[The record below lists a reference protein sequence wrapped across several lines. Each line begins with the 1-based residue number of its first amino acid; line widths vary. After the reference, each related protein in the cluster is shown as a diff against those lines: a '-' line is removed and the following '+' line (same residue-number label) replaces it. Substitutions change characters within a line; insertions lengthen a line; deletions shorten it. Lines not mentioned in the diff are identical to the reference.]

1 MSSPTLSDFR
11 DSAAGVSVAI
21 RFWRCLGLKGCQGGW
36 EDGVQ
41 TVLVLPL
48 FLGMEAKR
56 ANQDAIWSCDKAI
69 RRCVLLGRTDEPSAF
84 LGLSGCR
91 CSFWEGHHYLDNLGL
106 ACLPKRRSTAE
117 PGLSRGSRLSLRPFR
132 YGHQSCTTNARTTN
146 PRMLIDIYVK
156 RGQCERERTLTQ
168 RLQDPKHS
176 FDLAQMSGMP
186 FPKTNAEH
194 RHVEK
199 EKKLRGISRPAL
211 LHGGPHQGLRAS
223 AAAERFGAHLREA
236 PGDFRHPKL
245 LLSGEIE

>member
-1 MSSPTLSDFR
+1 MFHPKGTFSQVLCLLG
-11 DSAAGVSVAI
+11 GVVVQPNSERLPRVSRRGFCRHSLLAMP
-21 RFWRCLGLKGCQGGW
+21 WTQGLVGGW
-36 EDGVQ
+36 EAGAR

-48 FLGMEAKR
+48 FFFAWRQNELTMMRYGVVTKQFAGLFCLEGQMNHPLFWVCPVAG
-56 ANQDAIWSCDKAI
+56 
-69 RRCVLLGRTDEPSAF
+69 VLFGK
-84 LGLSGCR
+84 
-91 CSFWEGHHYLDNLGL
+91 GHHYLDNLGM
-106 ACLPKRRSTAE
+106 ACLPLRRSPAE

-194 RHVEK
+194 RHVR
-199 EKKLRGISRPAL
+199 KKRSSEGSRGRPFFMGDPIKVCVRVRPL
-211 LHGGPHQGLRAS
+211 SAS
-223 AAAERFGAHLREA
+223 AHT
-236 PGDFRHPKL
+236 
-245 LLSGEIE
+245 